1 MARVSG
7 TYSRAGRGM
16 ALAAAVLGCS
26 LAGCTAPAKRADAR
40 AFAAPGGESDVQR
53 RARIRLELAASY
65 YQAGKPVIA
74 LEEASQVLAI
84 DPSNGDAHHMRALA
98 YMQLADGEGA
108 GASFRRALQ
117 LKPGDADVM
126 HNYGWLL
133 CQERQFD
140 AAQRQFGLALA
151 QPQYRQQGKTLMAQG
166 LCHAAAGRPA
176 QAEAALSKS
185 HEYDADNPLV
195 SYHLAKLL
203 HQRGDHRQA
212 RLHIRRLNRSELAN
226 SESLY
231 LGIRVEN
238 ALGDR
243 LAARQLAGQLQERFP
258 DSREWA
264 LYANGGES

>member
-16 ALAAAVLGCS
+16 ALAAVVLGCS
-26 LAGCTAPAKRADAR
+26 LAGCAAPAKSDATQ
-40 AFAAPGGESDVQR
+40 AAAPRGETDVQR
-53 RARIRLELAASY
+53 RVRIRLELAASY
-65 YQAGKPVIA
+65 FQAGKPAIA
-74 LEEASQVLAI
+74 LEEVGQVLAI

-98 YMQLADGEGA
+98 AMQMADAEGA

-133 CQERQFD
+133 CQQKQFD
-140 AAQRQFGLALA
+140 AAERQFGQALA

-166 LCHAAAGRPA
+166 LCHAAAGRPGL
-176 QAEAALSKS
+176 AEAALFKS
-185 HEYDADNPLV
+185 YGYDAGNPLV

-203 HQRGDHRQA
+203 HQRGDYQRAQF
-212 RLHIRRLNRSELAN
+212 HIRRLNHSELAN

-231 LGIRVEN
+231 LGIRVEQ

-243 LAARQLAGQLQERFP
+243 LAARQLAGQLQQRFP